1 MLRIVEDVEK
11 ISAIQKELSEKM
23 MALGKQK
30 TITIGY
36 QGGSERQQAYWFP
49 EYGFWWSYGDEG
61 HAKHWNA
68 FGIPDDES
76 KLESKNQNIT
86 CQINFPKDPKTKTAG
101 VLVSSGGGEIYVAH
115 KGKIGGGKKGVG
127 QTSFKESS
135 KLDWKHAEGHH
146 GTMDVTLISALDDK
160 DLLANLN
167 KFVRE
172 VSRFKSQARSNRPR
186 PIFYRLVPAHDN
198 SDITKNN
205 SAVAYDPAASKYLE
219 ILKYK
224 KQLIF
229 YGPPGTGKT
238 RMAYGLA
245 KAVTNT
251 PDSSS
256 SSGKEYKEY
265 VLHMVETCAA
275 RCGLKMETSF
285 DHNVQAVKGEK
296 RFVVAMASSDGSK
309 QTIDKVAADA
319 IRGDVKPENCFRIV
333 IDSANRRFKVA
344 PYLKESGMDSRRYS
358 EYGAM
363 RVMDMEAHSKND
375 PLPTPG
381 SGAQDFIRYLVN
393 MSTTDV
399 PDAGMLGS
407 AIKAVTFHPS
417 YSYGEFVEGI
427 APKINA
433 DKLNYEIKKGAFAKI
448 CRQAADNPSR
458 DYVMI
463 IDEINRGNV
472 PSIFGEIITLLEPD
486 KRSDKN
492 GNGYSVSLPYSGEK
506 FGVPPNLYVIGTMN
520 TSDRSLV
527 QIDVALRRRFAF
539 VELLPNSSLLKG
551 EVAGIS
557 LSRLLDGI
565 NGRLVKNGFEDKQI
579 GHSYFMRAQRLEDLR
594 TVMQYEIVPLI
605 QDYTYDDYG
614 KMDEILGKKFVDKEN
629 KKTKSDWKEDDD
641 VFIQGLNELAG
652 T

>member
-23 MALGKQK
+23 IALGKQK

-36 QGGSERQQAYWFP
+36 RGGSVRQQAYWFP

-86 CQINFPKDPKTKTAG
+86 CQINFPKDPKKKTAG
-101 VLVSSGGGEIYVAH
+101 VLVSSGGGKIYVAH
-115 KGKIGGGKKGVG
+115 DGGIKGGKKGVG
-127 QTSFKESS
+127 RAPFKESS
-135 KLDWKHAEGHH
+135 ELDWKHAEGHH
-146 GTMDVTLISALDDK
+146 GAMDVTLISALDDK

-167 KFVRE
+167 KFVKE
-172 VSRFKSQARSNRPR
+172 VRRFKSQAQSNE

-198 SDITKNN
+198 PDITKNN
-205 SAVAYDPAASKYLE
+205 SAAAYDPAASKYLK
-219 ILKYK
+219 ILEYK

-238 RMAYGLA
+238 RMAYELA

-251 PDSSS
+251 PDSSP

-265 VLHMVETCAA
+265 VLHMVEACAA
-275 RCGLKMETSF
+275 RCGLKMETSS
-285 DHNVQAVKGEK
+285 DPNVQAVKGEK
-296 RFVVAMASSDGSK
+296 RFVVAMASSDGSV

-319 IRGDVKPENCFRIV
+319 IRGDVKPENCFRVV
-333 IDSANRRFKVA
+333 IDSANRRFKVV
-344 PYLKESGMDSRRYS
+344 PYLEESGMGSRRYS
-358 EYGAM
+358 EYGTM
-363 RVMDMEAHSKND
+363 RVIDRKNHNKND
-375 PLPTPG
+375 PLPTPNN
-381 SGAQDFIRYLVN
+381 GAQDFIRYLAS

-399 PDAGMLGS
+399 PDAGTFDG

-458 DYVMI
+458 DYAII

-486 KRSDKN
+486 RRSDKD
-492 GNGYSVSLPYSGEK
+492 GSGYSVSLPYSGEK

-539 VELLPNSSLLKG
+539 VELRPNSSLLKG

-557 LSRLLDGI
+557 LSQLLRGI
-565 NGRLVKNGFEDKQI
+565 NRRLVKNGFEDKQI

-594 TVMQYEIVPLI
+594 TIMQYEIVPLI
-605 QDYTYDDYG
+605 QDYAYDDYD
-614 KMDEILGKKFVDKEN
+614 KMAEILGNAFVDKTSKETKNEWMEN
-629 KKTKSDWKEDDD
+629 DD
-641 VFIQGLNELAG
+641 VFIQGLNELAS

>member
-1 MLRIVEDVEK
+1 M
-11 ISAIQKELSEKM
+11 AM
-23 MALGKQK
+23 MSVLGTGTHLAFQM
-30 TITIGY
+30 TNP
-36 QGGSERQQAYWFP
+36 S
-49 EYGFWWSYGDEG
+49 WSQ
-61 HAKHWNA
+61 
-68 FGIPDDES
+68 
-76 KLESKNQNIT
+76 KNQNII
-86 CQINFPKDPKTKTAG
+86 CEINFPKGPKTRTAG
-101 VLVSSGGGEIYVAH
+101 ALVSSGGGKIYVAH
-115 KGKIGGGKKGVG
+115 DGGIKGGKKGVG
-127 QTSFKESS
+127 RAPFKERSE
-135 KLDWKHAEGHH
+135 LDWKHAEGPH
-146 GTMDVTLISALDDK
+146 GTMDVTLVSALDDR

-172 VSRFKSQARSNRPR
+172 VRRFKSEPNELA
-186 PIFYRLVPAHDN
+186 FYRLVPAHDKP
-198 SDITKNN
+198 DITKNN
-205 SAVAYDPAASKYLE
+205 SAAAYDPAASKYLE
-219 ILKYK
+219 ILEYK

-238 RMAYGLA
+238 RMAYELA
-245 KAVTNT
+245 KAVTST
-251 PDSSS
+251 PDSSP

-275 RCGLKMETSF
+275 RCGLKMETSS
-285 DHNVQAVKGEK
+285 DPNVQAVKGEK
-296 RFVVAMASSDGSK
+296 RFVVAMASSDGSA

-333 IDSANRRFKVA
+333 IDLANLRFKVV
-344 PYLKESGMDSRRYS
+344 PYLEESGMGSRRYS
-358 EYGAM
+358 EYGTM
-363 RVMDMEAHSKND
+363 RVIDRKNHNKND

-381 SGAQDFIRYLVN
+381 SGAQDFIRYLAS

-399 PDAGMLGS
+399 PDAVAFDG

-486 KRSDKN
+486 RRSDKD

-539 VELLPNSSLLKG
+539 VELLPDHSLLKDT
-551 EVAGIS
+551 VAGIP
-557 LSRLLDGI
+557 LSQLLRGI

-594 TVMQYEIVPLI
+594 TIMQYEIVPLI
-605 QDYTYDDYG
+605 KDYAYDDYD
-614 KMDEILGKKFVDKEN
+614 KMAEILGDAFVDKTS
-629 KKTKSDWKEDDD
+629 KKTKNEWMENDDI
-641 VFIQGLNELAG
+641 FIQGLNKLAS

>member
-11 ISAIQKELSEKM
+11 INAIQKELSEKM

-30 TITIGY
+30 TITAGHR
-36 QGGSERQQAYWFP
+36 GDSKRRQAYWFP
-49 EYGFWWSYGDEG
+49 EYGFWWSYDDDVSNR
-61 HAKHWNA
+61 HWNA

-86 CQINFPKDPKTKTAG
+86 CEINFPKGPKTKTAG
-101 VLVSSGGGEIYVAH
+101 VLVSSGGGKIYVAH
-115 KGKIGGGKKGVG
+115 DGGIKGGKKGVG
-127 QTSFKESS
+127 RAPFKESS
-135 KLDWKHAEGHH
+135 ELDWKHAEGHH
-146 GTMDVTLISALDDK
+146 GAIDVTLISALDDK

-167 KFVRE
+167 KFVKE
-172 VSRFKSQARSNRPR
+172 VRRFKSQAQSNE

-198 SDITKNN
+198 PDITKNN
-205 SAVAYDPAASKYLE
+205 SAAAYDPAASKYLK
-219 ILKYK
+219 ILEYK

-251 PDSSS
+251 PDPSP

-275 RCGLKMETSF
+275 RCGLKMETRS

-309 QTIDKVAADA
+309 QMIDKVAADA

-333 IDSANRRFKVA
+333 IDSANRRFKVV
-344 PYLKESGMDSRRYS
+344 PYLKESGMDGRRYS
-358 EYGAM
+358 EHGAM
-363 RVMDMEAHSKND
+363 RAIDMEAHNKND

-381 SGAQDFIRYLVN
+381 SGAQDFIRYLAS

-399 PDAGMLGS
+399 PDAGTFDG

-433 DKLNYEIKKGAFAKI
+433 EKLNYEIKKGAFAKI

-458 DYVMI
+458 YYAII

-486 KRSDKN
+486 KRSDKD
-492 GNGYSVSLPYSGEK
+492 GSGYNVSLPYSGEK

-539 VELLPNSSLLKG
+539 VELLPDHSLLKDT
-551 EVAGIS
+551 VAGIP
-557 LSRLLDGI
+557 LSQLLRGI
-565 NGRLVKNGFEDKQI
+565 NERLVKNGFEDKQI

-594 TVMQYEIVPLI
+594 TIMQYEIVPLI
-605 QDYTYDDYG
+605 QDYAYDDYD
-614 KMDEILGKKFVDKEN
+614 KMAEILGDVFVDKTN
-629 KKTKSDWKEDDD
+629 KKTKSEWMENDDI
-641 VFIQGLNELAG
+641 FIQGLNKLAS

>member
-11 ISAIQKELSEKM
+11 INAIQNELSEKM
-23 MALGKQK
+23 MTLGKQK
-30 TITIGY
+30 TITIGH
-36 QGGSERQQAYWFP
+36 QGDSKRRQAYWFP
-49 EYGFWWSYGDEG
+49 EYGFWWSYGDDVSTR
-61 HAKHWNA
+61 HWNA
-68 FGIPDDES
+68 FGIPNDES
-76 KLESKNQNIT
+76 MLESKNQSMI
-86 CQINFPKDPKTKTAG
+86 CQINFSKGPKPKAAG
-101 VLVSSGGGEIYVAH
+101 VLVSSGGGKIYVAH
-115 KGKIGGGKKGVG
+115 NGKVGGGKKGVG
-127 QTSFKESS
+127 RATFKERS

-146 GTMDVTLISALDDK
+146 GAMDVTLVSALDDK

-172 VSRFKSQARSNRPR
+172 VRRFKSPPVSNEPT
-186 PIFYRLVPAHDN
+186 FYRLVPAHYKPN
-198 SDITKNN
+198 ITKNN
-205 SAVAYDPAASKYLE
+205 SAAAYDPAASKYLE
-219 ILKYK
+219 ILEYK

-238 RMAYGLA
+238 RMAYELA
-245 KAVTNT
+245 KAITGT
-251 PDSSS
+251 PDSSP

-275 RCGLKMETSF
+275 RCGLKMETRS
-285 DHNVQAVKGEK
+285 DHNVQAVKDEK
-296 RFVVAMASSDGSK
+296 RFVVAMASSGGSA
-309 QTIDKVAADA
+309 QTIDKVAVDA

-333 IDSANRRFKVA
+333 IDSANRRFKVV
-344 PYLKESGMDSRRYS
+344 PYLEESGMGSRRYS
-358 EYGAM
+358 EYGVM
-363 RVMDMEAHSKND
+363 RVIDRKNHNKND
-375 PLPTPG
+375 PLSAPG
-381 SGAQDFIRYLVN
+381 DDAQNFMQYLTN

-399 PDAGMLGS
+399 PDADTFDG
-407 AIKAVTFHPS
+407 AIKTVTFHPS

-433 DKLNYEIKKGAFAKI
+433 DKLNYEIKKGTFAKI
-448 CRQAADNPSR
+448 CGRAADNPSR
-458 DYVMI
+458 DYVII

-486 KRSDKN
+486 KRSDKD
-492 GNGYSVSLPYSGEK
+492 GGGYNVSLPYSGEK

-557 LSRLLDGI
+557 LSRLLRGI

-579 GHSYFMRAQRLEDLR
+579 GHSYFMRAQKLEDLR

-629 KKTKSDWKEDDD
+629 KKTKNEWIENDD

>member
-23 MALGKQK
+23 IALGKQK

-61 HAKHWNA
+61 HARHWNA

-101 VLVSSGGGEIYVAH
+101 VLVSSGGGKIYVAH
-115 KGKIGGGKKGVG
+115 NGRVGGGKKGVG
-127 QTSFKESS
+127 QAPFKERSE
-135 KLDWKHAEGHH
+135 LDWKHAEGHH
-146 GTMDVTLISALDDK
+146 GTMDVTLVSALDDK

-172 VSRFKSQARSNRPR
+172 VRRFKSEPNELS
-186 PIFYRLVPAHDN
+186 FYRLVPAHDKP
-198 SDITKNN
+198 DITKNN
-205 SAVAYDPAASKYLE
+205 SAAAYDPAASKYLE
-219 ILKYK
+219 ILEYK

-238 RMAYGLA
+238 RMAYELA

-251 PDSSS
+251 PDPSP

-275 RCGLKMETSF
+275 RCGLKMETSS
-285 DHNVQAVKGEK
+285 DPNVQAVKGEK
-296 RFVVAMASSDGSK
+296 RFVVAMASSDGSV

-319 IRGDVKPENCFRIV
+319 IRGDVKPENCFRVV
-333 IDSANRRFKVA
+333 IDSANRRFKVV
-344 PYLKESGMDSRRYS
+344 PYLEESGMGSRRYS
-358 EYGAM
+358 EYGTM
-363 RVMDMEAHSKND
+363 RVIDRKNHNKND
-375 PLPTPG
+375 SLPTPNN
-381 SGAQDFIRYLVN
+381 GAQDFIRYLAS

-399 PDAGMLGS
+399 PDAGMFDG

-433 DKLNYEIKKGAFAKI
+433 DKLNYEIKKGVFAKI

-458 DYVMI
+458 GYVMI

-486 KRSDKN
+486 RRSDKD
-492 GNGYSVSLPYSGEK
+492 GSGYSVLLPYSGEK

-539 VELLPNSSLLKG
+539 VELRPNSSLLKG
-551 EVAGIS
+551 EVTGIP
-557 LSRLLDGI
+557 LSQLLCGI
-565 NGRLVKNGFEDKQI
+565 NRRLVKNGFEDKQI

-594 TVMQYEIVPLI
+594 TIMQYEIVPLI
-605 QDYTYDDYG
+605 QDYAYDDYD
-614 KMDEILGKKFVDKEN
+614 KMAEILGNAFVDKTSKETKNEWIEN
-629 KKTKSDWKEDDD
+629 DD
-641 VFIQGLNELAG
+641 VFIQGLNELAS